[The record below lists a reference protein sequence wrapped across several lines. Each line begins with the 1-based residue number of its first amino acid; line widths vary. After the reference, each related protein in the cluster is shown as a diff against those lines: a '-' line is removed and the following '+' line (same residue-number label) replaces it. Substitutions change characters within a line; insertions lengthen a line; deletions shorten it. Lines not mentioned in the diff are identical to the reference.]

1 MPFAAQHLKAG
12 RLHLMKSD
20 PTMKKIIKLVGPFTA
35 KTNANRFDV
44 LVNSIVGQ
52 QISTAAATTIKG
64 RLLEHLNDGKNR
76 YCFEKLK
83 KQSIESLKEVGVSR
97 QKATYLLDLADKVDS
112 EEVNL
117 KKIGRKDN
125 KAVIEELTQVK
136 GIGVWTAQMFL
147 IFSMGRLDVFPSGD
161 LGIKNG
167 IQRFYEL
174 DERPSEEEMQV
185 IAEPWAPYESMAS
198 WYLWQGLDVEG

>member
-52 QISTAAATTIKG
+52 QISTAAATTIKR
-64 RLLEHLNDGKNR
+64 RLLEHLNDGQNR
-76 YCFEKLK
+76 YSLVKLK
-83 KQSIESLKEVGVSR
+83 EQSIDSLKEVGVSR
-97 QKATYLLDLADKVDS
+97 QKATYLLDLVDKVDS
-112 EEVNL
+112 EVVNL
-117 KKIGRKDN
+117 KKIGRKNND
-125 KAVIEELTQVK
+125 AVIAELTQVK

-167 IQRFYEL
+167 IERFYDLE
-174 DERPSEEEMQV
+174 ERPSVEQMQT

-198 WYLWQGLDVEG
+198 WYLWQGLDVE

>member
-1 MPFAAQHLKAG
+1 
-12 RLHLMKSD
+12 
-20 PTMKKIIKLVGPFTA
+20 MKKIIKLVGPFTA

-64 RLLEHLNDGKNR
+64 RLLEYLNDGKNK
-76 YCFEKLK
+76 YCLDKLK
-83 KQSIESLKEVGVSR
+83 RQSAESLKEVGVSR

-112 EEVNL
+112 GVVDL

-125 KAVIEELTQVK
+125 EAVIAELTQIK
-136 GIGVWTAQMFL
+136 GVGVWTAQMFL
-147 IFSMGRLDVFPSGD
+147 IFSMGRLNVFPSGD

-167 IQRFYEL
+167 IQRFYGL
-174 DERPSEEEMQV
+174 QDRPTEEQMQS

-198 WYLWQGLDVEG
+198 WYLWQGLSG

>member
-64 RLLEHLNDGKNR
+64 RLLEHLNDGKNK
-76 YCFEKLK
+76 YCL
-83 KQSIESLKEVGVSR
+83 V
-97 QKATYLLDLADKVDS
+97 ADKVQS
-112 EEVNL
+112 EAVNL

-125 KAVIEELTQVK
+125 DAVIAELTEVK

-147 IFSMGRLDVFPSGD
+147 IFSMGRLNVFPSGD

-174 DERPSEEEMQV
+174 EERPSEEEMRT

-198 WYLWQGLDVEG
+198 WYLWQGLDVE

>member
-44 LVNSIVGQ
+44 LVNAIVGQ

-64 RLLEHLNDGKNR
+64 RLLEHLNDGKNK
-76 YCFEKLK
+76 YCLDKLLE
-83 KQSIESLKEVGVSR
+83 QNIESLREIGVSR

-112 EEVNL
+112 EVLNL

-125 KAVIEELTQVK
+125 DAVITELTQVK

-147 IFSMGRLDVFPSGD
+147 IFSMGRLDVFPSAD

-174 DERPSEEEMQV
+174 EDRPSEEQMRS
-185 IAEPWAPYESMAS
+185 IAAPWAPYESMAS
-198 WYLWQGLDVEG
+198 WYLWQGLDV

>member
-20 PTMKKIIKLVGPFTA
+20 STMKKIIKLVGPFTA

-44 LVNSIVGQ
+44 LINSIVGQ

-76 YCFEKLK
+76 YSLEKL
-83 KQSIESLKEVGVSR
+83 QDQTIDSLKEVGVSR
-97 QKATYLLDLADKVDS
+97 QKATYLLDLADKVES
-112 EEVNL
+112 EALNL

-125 KAVIEELTQVK
+125 DAVIAELTQVK

-147 IFSMGRLDVFPSGD
+147 IFSMGRLNVFPSGD

-174 DERPSEEEMQV
+174 DDRPSEEQMQT

-198 WYLWQGLDVEG
+198 WYLWQGLDVE

>member
-52 QISTAAATTIKG
+52 QISTAAATTIKR
-64 RLLEHLNDGKNR
+64 RLLEHLNDGQNR
-76 YCFEKLK
+76 YSLVKLK
-83 KQSIESLKEVGVSR
+83 EQSIDSLKEVGVSR
-97 QKATYLLDLADKVDS
+97 QKATYLLDLVDKVDS
-112 EEVNL
+112 EVVNL
-117 KKIGRKDN
+117 KKIGRKNND
-125 KAVIEELTQVK
+125 AVIAELTQVK

-147 IFSMGRLDVFPSGD
+147 IFSMGRLNVFPSGD

-167 IQRFYEL
+167 IERFYDLE
-174 DERPSEEEMQV
+174 ERPSVEQMQT

-198 WYLWQGLDVEG
+198 WYLWQGLDVE

>member
-20 PTMKKIIKLVGPFTA
+20 STMKKIIKLVGPFTA

-44 LVNSIVGQ
+44 LINSIVGQ

-76 YCFEKLK
+76 YSLEKL
-83 KQSIESLKEVGVSR
+83 QDQTIDSLKEVGVSR
-97 QKATYLLDLADKVDS
+97 QKATYLLDLADKVES
-112 EEVNL
+112 EALNL

-125 KAVIEELTQVK
+125 DAVIAELTQVK

-147 IFSMGRLDVFPSGD
+147 IFSMGRLNVFPSGD

-167 IQRFYEL
+167 IQRFYDL
-174 DERPSEEEMQV
+174 DDRPSEEQMQT

-198 WYLWQGLDVEG
+198 WYLWQGLDVE

>member
-20 PTMKKIIKLVGPFTA
+20 PTMKKVIKLVGPFTA

-64 RLLEHLNDGKNR
+64 RLLAHLNNGKGR
-76 YCFEKLK
+76 YCLDKLLA
-83 KQSIESLKEVGVSR
+83 QDIDSLREVGVSR
-97 QKATYLLDLADKVDS
+97 QKATYLLDLADKVNS
-112 EEVNL
+112 EAVNL
-117 KKIGRKDN
+117 KKIGRRDN
-125 KAVIEELTQVK
+125 EGVIAELTQVK

-147 IFSMGRLDVFPSGD
+147 IFSMGRLNVFPVDD

-174 DERPSEEEMQV
+174 EERPTAEEMRA

-198 WYLWQGLDVEG
+198 WYLWQGLDVE